1 MVLMSTP
8 DLPVDPPTP
17 SAAASAL
24 DELAAA
30 RRAVSAAERR
40 TLPFVLGASSFLTL
54 VQHAAGDH
62 VTDRRTRWL
71 VAGTC
76 IVLDVL
82 LQVGDSRSTAVQP
95 VALAPDGPSHPRN
108 VPRALWAVA
117 ALGRAAVEWSVVA
130 VLRRRRLRRPNTVAG
145 LVVAIGTLLANLG
158 VRRLLSRPGP
168 DA

>member
-1 MVLMSTP
+1 MSTY
-8 DLPVDPPTP
+8 DLPVELPTP

-62 VTDRRTRWL
+62 VADRRTRWL

-76 IVLDVL
+76 IALDVL

-95 VALAPDGPSHPRN
+95 VAMGPDQRSHPQD

-117 ALGRAAVEWSVVA
+117 VLGRAAAERSVVA
-130 VLRRRRLRRPNTVAG
+130 VLRRGRLRRPNTAAG
-145 LVVAIGTLLANLG
+145 LVLAVGTLLANLA